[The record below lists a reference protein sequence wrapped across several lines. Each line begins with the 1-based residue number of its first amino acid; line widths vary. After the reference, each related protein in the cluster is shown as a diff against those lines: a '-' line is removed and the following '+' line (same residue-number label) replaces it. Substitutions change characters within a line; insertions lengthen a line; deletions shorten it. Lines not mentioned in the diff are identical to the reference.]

1 MRIAWFRDALQ
12 MHAYSSE
19 RAAAVADGA
28 DPLHHG
34 REIDCKL
41 GLTDYRWDR
50 DSTSAARRGV
60 ADPEF
65 RKSGRP
71 SLHAIPRP
79 RLEIFGFSIHDAL
92 RTHAYSGVSEHVTKP
107 RKKRWNLARG
117 TPRSRQ
123 KTRIAWF
130 GNALPTRAY
139 SAVSERVTKPR
150 KKQ

>member
-28 DPLHHG
+28 DPLHNG

-41 GLTDYRWDR
+41 GLTDYRWNR

-71 SLHAIPRP
+71 SLQSMPRP
-79 RLEIFGFSIHDAL
+79 RLEIVGLSSHDAL
-92 RTHAYSGVSEHVTKP
+92 RTRAYSGVSEHVTKP
-107 RKKRWNLARG
+107 RKKLWSLVRG
-117 TPRSRQ
+117 TPRSHQ
-123 KTRIAWF
+123 VTRIAWF
-130 GNALPTRAY
+130 GNALRTRAY
-139 SAVSERVTKPR
+139 SGVSEHVAKTR
-150 KKQ
+150 KKR